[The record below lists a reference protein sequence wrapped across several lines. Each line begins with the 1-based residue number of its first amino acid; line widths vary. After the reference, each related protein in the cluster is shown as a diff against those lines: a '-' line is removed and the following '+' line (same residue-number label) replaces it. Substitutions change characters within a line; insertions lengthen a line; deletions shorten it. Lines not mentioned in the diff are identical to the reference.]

1 MFFQFGQLPGK
12 KYSHSA
18 RQRAPLFRAAVFL
31 ATGLLIVSA
40 ASADQR
46 APLTIVEAEDL
57 ALRDEPG
64 FRALQANADALNEQ
78 AVSAGALPDPT
89 LRLGL
94 SNFPINGGGFSTEGM
109 TQAQFGIRQ
118 SFPRSRHRSMNTAQY
133 RALATVQSSSADAR
147 SRDVLEAARS
157 AWLESYYWQHVGQ
170 VLMESRPLFADLLQ
184 VTQSLYGVGRKS
196 QSDVL
201 RAELELRR
209 LDDRLIEAT
218 RALSNAQGV
227 LSEWLG
233 PDAFRPAANKLPNW
247 GSPPAREILLEK
259 LASNPVLHAADAE
272 VEARQAKI
280 GVVEESRKPGWALDF
295 GYGYRDGYLPSGEPR
310 SDFVN
315 LSVVVDLP
323 VFRKNRHDR
332 NLSAALS
339 ARSAAVSARAQLSAR
354 LQSQLN
360 IEYARWAELTRRLQ
374 LYETDILE
382 LSENHAEAA
391 VLAYQSDAGDFSD
404 VMVGQIDHL
413 NTRLDHIRIQVER
426 AQSYATL
433 AKLGGLPR

>member
-1 MFFQFGQLPGK
+1 MFSPIGQLPGK
-12 KYSHSA
+12 KTIHSA
-18 RQRAPLFRAAVFL
+18 RARVPISRAAAFL
-31 ATGLLIVSA
+31 ATCLLISSV

-46 APLTIVEAEDL
+46 VPLTIAEAEDL

-64 FRALQANADALNEQ
+64 FLALQASASALEEQ
-78 AVSAGALPDPT
+78 SIAAGALPDPT

-94 SNFPINGGGFSTEGM
+94 SNFPVSGGGFSTEGM
-109 TQAQFGIRQ
+109 TQIQLGIRQ
-118 SFPRSRHRSMNTAQY
+118 SFPRSRQRAKSTAQY
-133 RALATVQSSSADAR
+133 RALADVQSSSADAR
-147 SRDVLEAARS
+147 SRDVLEATRS
-157 AWLESYYWQHVGQ
+157 AWLESYYWRQVEQ
-170 VLMESRPLFADLLQ
+170 VLYESRPLFADLLQ

-209 LDDRLIEAT
+209 LDDRLIEAS
-218 RALSNAQGV
+218 RSRSSAQGM

-233 PDAFRPAANKLPNW
+233 QDAFRPAASKLPNW
-247 GSPPAREILLEK
+247 GSLPSREALLEK
-259 LASNPVLHAADAE
+259 LAANPVLHAADATI
-272 VEARQAKI
+272 EARQAKVGI
-280 GVVEESRKPGWALDF
+280 AEENRKPGWALDL

-310 SDFVN
+310 SDFIS
-315 LSVVVDLP
+315 LTVVVDLP
-323 VFRKNRHDR
+323 MFKRNRRDR
-332 NLSAALS
+332 DLSAALS
-339 ARSAAVSARAQLSAR
+339 ARSAAVSYKAQASAHLR
-354 LQSQLN
+354 SQLN
-360 IEYARWAELTRRLQ
+360 IEYARWVELTRRLQ
-374 LYETDILE
+374 LYETNILE
-382 LSENHAEAA
+382 LSESHAEAA